1 MPVLA
6 STVPG
11 SETPAPTGVSPSA
24 SHSASAAAASSASA
38 SKTERGSAL
47 AVVVPDRPV
56 ESDRAA
62 QVADAD
68 GQVVDVDLEPERGDA
83 AVVELED
90 LGRAPDATPVGD
102 TRLAHD
108 AALDELGH
116 EARDRRLV
124 EPGQLCELRS

>member
-1 MPVLA
+1 M
-6 STVPG
+6 PG
-11 SETPAPTGVSPSA
+11 SETPAPTGVESEHVA
-24 SHSASAAAASSASA
+24 LCECRRRELR
-38 SKTERGSAL
+38 ERLEDQRRSAL
-47 AVVVPDRPV
+47 AVVVTDRPV

-62 QVADAD
+62 QVAHAD

-90 LGRAPDATPVGD
+90 LGRAPDAPPVGD

-124 EPGQLCELRS
+124 EPGQLCELGS